1 MNRLPF
7 GPVWMSVTIP
17 KPRAEQQAL
26 ALSDIEL
33 VEIVGDAIV
42 QPGSSTH
49 PVSRSTSA
57 TRCRALRTVAISAAA
72 LSAADQLSQFRRRKI
87 ADHRRMGAVVRAGLP
102 RKSDR
107 ARKFR
112 RGGA

>member
-42 QPGSSTH
+42 QPGIVDPSRVPLYLRYSVSSFAH
-49 PVSRSTSA
+49 GRNQ
-57 TRCRALRTVAISAAA
+57 CCRTVGRGSAKPIPAT
-72 LSAADQLSQFRRRKI
+72 QNRRSPSNGRSRK
-87 ADHRRMGAVVRAGLP
+87 
-102 RKSDR
+102 
-107 ARKFR
+107 
-112 RGGA
+112 GGAAEEI